1 MDMTLMYKSTVCFL
15 VFWNKINP
23 FLTKNSKN
31 LHVLNIVITVII
43 THYSYYGLINNKAD
57 VGQTSFF
64 RHSISSG
71 PSSSSDDSDNMPSK
85 ARHEATNAR
94 LKGHCLLCIVHSPA
108 KPLGISRYLRYNTVN
123 VSFAEHFSN
132 MPYFRQSQSRNA
144 NTDFHQIWSI
154 YSTTL
159 HINADNFL
167 SSYIKYKYL
176 FFMFE
181 KKIRLLLNRSVHRLS
196 SVTTCI
202 VFVLY
207 RIE

>member
-71 PSSSSDDSDNMPSK
+71 SSSSSDDSDNMPSK

-94 LKGHCLLCIVHSPA
+94 LKSHCLLCIVHSPA
-108 KPLGISRYLRYNTVN
+108 KPLGISRYLRYNTVMS
-123 VSFAEHFSN
+123 V
-132 MPYFRQSQSRNA
+132 SQSIFRTCPTLGSHRA
-144 NTDFHQIWSI
+144 ATQIRI
-154 YSTTL
+154 STK
-159 HINADNFL
+159 
-167 SSYIKYKYL
+167 SGVYIVQH
-176 FFMFE
+176 F
-181 KKIRLLLNRSVHRLS
+181 I
-196 SVTTCI
+196 
-202 VFVLY
+202 
-207 RIE
+207 